1 MNISTLK
8 SRLSRISEVKVIDK
22 DFELDGIIYNF
33 MGLVRNA
40 DTLSAAVFSYSEEL
54 RELRDEIEMNGY
66 PDNHENLTVREEKK
80 LNERCDGKFIELS
93 SVSVSGIEFKS
104 FGSSRSLLNDDKHTA
119 LLIEFLKNGWQA
131 EKISHINLDYCYLSL
146 YKFEGEFSGIPELN
160 YSDIKLSFRPLH
172 YVSFEEMPIKLETG
186 NCDKEITLSDGNRIY
201 IRNVELKD
209 MGAEFEALFSSE
221 QFKERFSPK
230 EIEVQRAKFIKDY
243 REYCPEGKRLLI
255 VEYEAPTE
263 INAVIELKS
272 CLDSL
277 PVRKSSCMGFICK
290 SDLKPIHGET
300 AMKSH
305 ILDSFF
311 DPDEKL
317 FDAEIFSVNK
327 HTKPK
332 DMNI

>member
-1 MNISTLK
+1 MNINTLK
-8 SRLSRISEVKVIDK
+8 SRLDRISEVRVVDK

-33 MGLVRNA
+33 IGFVRNA
-40 DTLSAAVFSYSEEL
+40 DILSAAVFSYSEEL
-54 RELRDEIEMNGY
+54 RELRDEMEICGHPE
-66 PDNHENLTVREEKK
+66 NHENLTVREEKK

-93 SVSVSGIEFKS
+93 SVSVDGIEFKS

-131 EKISHINLDYCYLSL
+131 ENIGHINLDYCYLSI
-146 YKFEGEFSGIPELN
+146 YKFEGEFSEIPKLN
-160 YSDIKLSFRPLH
+160 YSDIKLSFRPMH
-172 YVSFEEMPIKLETG
+172 YVSFEEKPIKLEAG
-186 NCDKEITLSDGNRIY
+186 NCDKEITLSDGNSIY

-209 MGAEFEALFSSE
+209 MEAEFESLFSNE
-221 QFKERFSPK
+221 QFKERFSAE
-230 EIEVQRAKFIKDY
+230 EIEAQRTKFINDY

-255 VEYEAPTE
+255 VEYEAPPET
-263 INAVIELKS
+263 NAVIELKS

-290 SDLKPIHGET
+290 SDLKPIHGKT

-305 ILDSFF
+305 VLDSFF

-317 FDAEIFSVNK
+317 FDAEIFSVGK
-327 HTKPK
+327 HTKPD
-332 DMNI
+332 DMSI